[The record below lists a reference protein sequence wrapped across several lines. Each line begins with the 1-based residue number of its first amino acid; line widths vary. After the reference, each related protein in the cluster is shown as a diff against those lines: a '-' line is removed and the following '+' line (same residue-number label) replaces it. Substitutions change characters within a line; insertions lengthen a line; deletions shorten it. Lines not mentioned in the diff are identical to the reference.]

1 MHCSVAATAA
11 RRRLRTDTPSGFM
24 TTLPTELNRLIVMF
38 AGLPC
43 AATVN
48 KAMHKIMLRLQ
59 LWLSSRYFFAVQVT
73 RRELGNI
80 SVVLH
85 HQGDAQARSFLRKMR
100 RFRLTRCHYMVAD
113 DVNFD
118 TLAPGYTDINNY
130 LECHTLTFT
139 ADTALAQRAHPFLIS
154 QNYVCLAHMFV
165 AKTVIL
171 NSCYVLVLD
180 ENNRWLACNR
190 VPPIV
195 AAGGVD
201 NVDNVDESFN
211 YSHNQ
216 ARFFMTSNIQ
226 SFLAVLGWG
235 DVDVDA
241 TDPMLII
248 TYMNRSTDVE
258 SVRLVC

>member
-48 KAMHKIMLRLQ
+48 KAMHKMMLRLQ
-59 LWLSSRYFFAVQVT
+59 LWLRSRYFVALQLT

-80 SVVLH
+80 SVVLNN
-85 HQGDAQARSFLRKMR
+85 QGDSQARAFLCKLRK
-100 RFRLTRCHYMVAD
+100 FRLTRWHYMVAD

-118 TLAPGYTDINNY
+118 TLAPGYTDINDY
-130 LECHTLTFT
+130 LRCHTLTFT
-139 ADTALAQRAHPFLIS
+139 ADTTLAQRAHLFLIS

-165 AKTVIL
+165 AKTVIM
-171 NSCYVLVLD
+171 NACYVLVLD
-180 ENNRWLACNR
+180 ENNCWLACNR
-190 VPPIV
+190 VPPMV
-195 AAGGVD
+195 HASGDDG
-201 NVDNVDESFN
+201 DNVDESFN